1 MSDIRKIS
9 TPLISSSLVVGGCG
23 FLGFHLT
30 RQLLQDDESGQVYV
44 LDRDVSRNRHE
55 DVSYIKGDI
64 SDGEFVR
71 GVINDVGPSV
81 IFHCASPIAALPMN
95 REGEFYA
102 TNVKGTEVILTA
114 AFESDAV
121 RAFVFTSSVD
131 AYANPPPTKADE
143 TYPLWSPNDK
153 SNEYNRTKAIGDSLV
168 REANGTR
175 LRTVTLRPGHAYGE
189 RHVQGMVEVLDMC
202 KNKKLVQIG
211 DGKNLME
218 VVSGENNAI
227 AHVLA
232 AKALLDPGRASGKV
246 DGEAFNVSDGA
257 PVPFWHH
264 TRLIWE
270 TARSEDVS
278 KDIIVLP
285 AWVMIVA
292 VFAAEWLFWIFTLNT
307 AKPPVELRTV
317 SLEYCVYT
325 HTYSIEKARKR
336 LGFNPVSNHDAVVAQ
351 SARWMLKYRE
361 SMKQKSS

>member
-1 MSDIRKIS
+1 TSA
-9 TPLISSSLVVGGCG
+9 PLINCCLVVGGCG
-23 FLGFHLT
+23 FLGYHLV
-30 RQLLQDDESGQVYV
+30 RQLLQDDETEHVYV

-55 DVSYIKGDI
+55 NATYLKADLSDSERVREIVIDVQPNAIC
-64 SDGEFVR
+64 
-71 GVINDVGPSV
+71 
-81 IFHCASPIAALPMN
+81 HCASPVANLPMD

-102 TNVKGTEVILTA
+102 TNVKGTEVLLTVA
-114 AFESDAV
+114 AECDAV
-121 RAFVFTSSVD
+121 KALVFTSSVD
-131 AYANPPPTKADE
+131 AYANPPHTNVDE
-143 TYPLWSPNDK
+143 TYPLWSPTDK
-153 SNEYNRTKAIGDSLV
+153 SNEYNRTKAIGDHLV
-168 REANGTR
+168 RQANGPR
-175 LRTVTLRPGHAYGE
+175 LRTVALRPGHAYGE

-232 AKALLDPGRASGKV
+232 AKALLDPSRAAGKV

-264 TRLIWE
+264 TGIIWK
-270 TARSEDVS
+270 TARGEDVA
-278 KDIIVLP
+278 KDVIVLP

-292 VFAAEWLFWIFTLNT
+292 VFLADWLFWIFTFNT
-307 AKPPVELRTV
+307 AKPPVELRRV

-325 HTYSIEKARKR
+325 HTYSIDKARKR
-336 LGFNPVSNHDAVVAQ
+336 LGFNPISDHDAVVAH

-361 SMKQKSS
+361 SMKQK